1 MKSTV
6 VYCWLALLV
15 TAPFMQ
21 GAQVPQPQNAASKA
35 SIQGSV
41 TKAGGGQ
48 PLKGVRISFR
58 RLDGSQN
65 PFGNV
70 RTPVATDAT
79 GRFLV
84 TGVDPGQYRI
94 SAERDGYIRQEYGQR
109 TTTGSGTV
117 ISVAAGQRL
126 ELQFQMLPAGVI
138 SGRVSDERGEPAARG
153 EIQAWAFQYADGKR
167 SLSQVAN
174 AQTNDIGEYR
184 LFWLPPGEYLISV
197 TVPDAGESAT
207 ANLSA
212 PPTGASLAVSEFVT
226 AIGAAGGLP
235 QGLDGDALQRVAQ
248 VFEGREPAQIYFPGT
263 LDPDS
268 AAPIK
273 LGAAV
278 EMRAIDFTL
287 RSIRTVTVRG
297 RVVAPFPL
305 AQAGGGGRQGGPF
318 ALAFGQGTQV
328 SLSRAGAR
336 PGFAALGLGGT
347 SVNADGS
354 FEIRGVAA
362 GSYNLTATARPP
374 DGQPYSARA
383 RVEVGDADVSNVV
396 ITVRPNISIRGSL
409 AIDSAPQQFRMS
421 QLRVSLVPADG
432 PSIGPTAVTAE
443 LGGRGGANI
452 VLPMIGGANADV
464 AEDGAFTLQNV
475 AAQEYRL
482 LVTGLP
488 AGTYLVAGRFGSADV
503 LNGPFVPAENER
515 NSLQLQLGSTPGR
528 VSGIVRDAKGNPYAG
543 ALAALVPDESRR
555 GRTDLYSSIPTDQ
568 SGRFSFNNVAP
579 GNYRIFAWE
588 EIPTGAYQ
596 DPDYIRRFESR
607 GKPVVVQQSG
617 STEIEVSLIPAN

>member
-1 MKSTV
+1 MKSTI

-15 TAPFMQ
+15 PAPFMQ

-41 TKAGGGQ
+41 TKAGAGQ

-70 RTPVATDAT
+70 RTPVTTDAT

-94 SAERDGYIRQEYGQR
+94 YAERDGYIRQEYGQR

-138 SGRVSDERGEPAARG
+138 SGRVSDEQGEPAARG
-153 EIQAWAFQYADGKR
+153 EVQAWAFQYPDGKR
-167 SLSQVAN
+167 SLSQIAN

-197 TVPDAGESAT
+197 TVPDAGVTAT
-207 ANLSA
+207 ADLSA
-212 PPTGASLAVSEFVT
+212 PPAGASRAVSEFVT

-235 QGLDGDALQRVAQ
+235 QGLDGDALQRVVQ

-305 AQAGGGGRQGGPF
+305 AQASGGGRQGGPF
-318 ALAFGQGTQV
+318 ALALGQGTQV

-336 PGFAALGLGGT
+336 PGLAALGLGGT
-347 SVNADGS
+347 TVNADGS

-396 ITVRPNISIRGSL
+396 ITVRPNISIRGSFV
-409 AIDSAPQQFRMS
+409 IDSAPQQFRMS

-432 PSIGPTAVTAE
+432 PPIGPTAVTAE
-443 LGGRGGANI
+443 LGGRGGSNI
-452 VLPMIGGANADV
+452 VLPMIGGANATV
-464 AEDGAFTLQNV
+464 AEDGIFTLQNV

-503 LNGPFVPAENER
+503 LNGPLIPAENER

-528 VSGIVRDAKGNPYAG
+528 VSGIVRDAKGNPYTG

-596 DPDYIRRFESR
+596 DPDYIRGFESR

>member
-1 MKSTV
+1 MKSAI
-6 VYCWLALLV
+6 VYCWLAIFV

-21 GAQVPQPQNAASKA
+21 GAQVPQQQNAPSKA
-35 SIQGSV
+35 SIQGIV
-41 TKAGGGQ
+41 TRAGAGQ

-65 PFGNV
+65 PLGDV
-70 RTPVATDAT
+70 RTPVTTDAA

-138 SGRVSDERGEPAARG
+138 SGRVSDEQGEPAARG
-153 EIQAWAFQYADGKR
+153 EVHAWAFQYADGKR

-197 TVPDAGESAT
+197 TVPDTGETAT
-207 ANLSA
+207 ADLSA
-212 PPTGASLAVSEFVT
+212 PPTGASRAVSEFVT
-226 AIGAAGGLP
+226 AIGAAGALP
-235 QGLDGDALQRVAQ
+235 GGFDGDALQKVAQ
-248 VFEGREPAQIYFPGT
+248 VLEGREPAQIYFPGT
-263 LDPDS
+263 LDPNG
-268 AAPIK
+268 AAPIR

-287 RSIRTVTVRG
+287 RPIRTVTVRG

-305 AQAGGGGRQGGPF
+305 AQASGGGRQGGPF
-318 ALAFGQGTQV
+318 ASLFGQGTQV
-328 SLSRAGAR
+328 SLSRAGAS

-347 SVNADGS
+347 AVNADGS

-374 DGQPYSARA
+374 EGQPYSARA

-396 ITVRPNISIRGSL
+396 ITVRPNISIRGSFV
-409 AIDSAPQQFRMS
+409 IDSAPQQFRMS
-421 QLRVSLVPADG
+421 QLRVALVPADG
-432 PSIGPTAVTAE
+432 PSTGPTA
-443 LGGRGGANI
+443 
-452 VLPMIGGANADV
+452 VLPMIGGANASVD
-464 AEDGAFTLQNV
+464 EDGAFTLQNV

-503 LNGPFVPAENER
+503 LNGPFIPAENER

-528 VSGIVRDAKGNPYAG
+528 VSGIVRDAKGSPYTG

-588 EIPTGAYQ
+588 EIPTGAFQ

>member
-1 MKSTV
+1 MLSMKKTF
-6 VYCWLALLV
+6 YCWLALLV
-15 TAPFMQ
+15 TAPFIQ
-21 GAQVPQPQNAASKA
+21 GAQVTQPQNAASKA
-35 SIQGSV
+35 SIQGIV

-65 PFGNV
+65 PLGNV
-70 RTPVATDAT
+70 RTPVTTDAT

-138 SGRVSDERGEPAARG
+138 SGRVSDEQGEPVARG
-153 EIQAWAFQYADGKR
+153 EVQAWAFQYADGKR

-197 TVPDAGESAT
+197 TVPDPGETAT
-207 ANLSA
+207 ADLSA
-212 PPTGASLAVSEFVT
+212 PPTGASRAVSEFVT
-226 AIGAAGGLP
+226 AIGAAGGFAGGFP
-235 QGLDGDALQRVAQ
+235 EALDAGALQK

-263 LDPDS
+263 LDPYG

-278 EMRAIDFTL
+278 EMRAIDFTM
-287 RSIRTVTVRG
+287 RPIRTVTVRG

-305 AQAGGGGRQGGPF
+305 AKAGGGRQGGPF

-347 SVNADGS
+347 AVNADGS

-374 DGQPYSARA
+374 DGPPYSARA

-396 ITVRPNISIRGSL
+396 ITVRPNISIRGNL
-409 AIDSAPQQFRMS
+409 VIDSAPQQFRMS
-421 QLRVSLVPADG
+421 QLRVALVPADG
-432 PSIGPTAVTAE
+432 PPIGPTA
-443 LGGRGGANI
+443 GG
-452 VLPMIGGANADV
+452 
-464 AEDGAFTLQNV
+464 E
-475 AAQEYRL
+475 
-482 LVTGLP
+482 
-488 AGTYLVAGRFGSADV
+488 
-503 LNGPFVPAENER
+503 GP
-515 NSLQLQLGSTPGR
+515 T
-528 VSGIVRDAKGNPYAG
+528 
-543 ALAALVPDESRR
+543 
-555 GRTDLYSSIPTDQ
+555 SSC
-568 SGRFSFNNVAP
+568 R
-579 GNYRIFAWE
+579 
-588 EIPTGAYQ
+588 
-596 DPDYIRRFESR
+596 
-607 GKPVVVQQSG
+607 
-617 STEIEVSLIPAN
+617 

>member
-1 MKSTV
+1 
-6 VYCWLALLV
+6 
-15 TAPFMQ
+15 
-21 GAQVPQPQNAASKA
+21 
-35 SIQGSV
+35 
-41 TKAGGGQ
+41 
-48 PLKGVRISFR
+48 
-58 RLDGSQN
+58 LD
-65 PFGNV
+65 
-70 RTPVATDAT
+70 A
-79 GRFLV
+79 
-84 TGVDPGQYRI
+84 
-94 SAERDGYIRQEYGQR
+94 
-109 TTTGSGTV
+109 
-117 ISVAAGQRL
+117 
-126 ELQFQMLPAGVI
+126 
-138 SGRVSDERGEPAARG
+138 
-153 EIQAWAFQYADGKR
+153 
-167 SLSQVAN
+167 
-174 AQTNDIGEYR
+174 
-184 LFWLPPGEYLISV
+184 
-197 TVPDAGESAT
+197 
-207 ANLSA
+207 
-212 PPTGASLAVSEFVT
+212 
-226 AIGAAGGLP
+226 
-235 QGLDGDALQRVAQ
+235 DALQK

-263 LDPDS
+263 LDPYS

-305 AQAGGGGRQGGPF
+305 AQAGGGGRQGDPF

-354 FEIRGVAA
+354 FEIRGIAA

-383 RVEVGDADVSNVV
+383 RVEVGDADVNNVV
-396 ITVRPNISIRGSL
+396 ITVRPNISIRGSFD
-409 AIDSAPQQFRMS
+409 IDSAPQQFRMS
-421 QLRVSLVPADG
+421 QLRVALVSADG
-432 PSIGPTAVTAE
+432 PPVGPAA
-443 LGGRGGANI
+443 
-452 VLPMIGGANADV
+452 VLPMIGGANASV

-488 AGTYLVAGRFGSADV
+488 AGMYLVAGRFGSADV

>member
-1 MKSTV
+1 MKSTI

-21 GAQVPQPQNAASKA
+21 GAQVTQPQNAASKA
-35 SIQGSV
+35 SIQGIV
-41 TKAGGGQ
+41 TKAGAGP

-65 PFGNV
+65 PLGNV
-70 RTPVATDAT
+70 RTPVTTDAT

-117 ISVAAGQRL
+117 VSVAAGQRL

-138 SGRVSDERGEPAARG
+138 SGRVSDEQGEPAARG
-153 EIQAWAFQYADGKR
+153 EVQAWAFQYADGKR

-197 TVPDAGESAT
+197 TVPDAGETAT

-212 PPTGASLAVSEFVT
+212 PPTGASRAVSEFVT
-226 AIGAAGGLP
+226 AIGAAGGFAGGFP
-235 QGLDGDALQRVAQ
+235 EALDADALQK

-263 LDPDS
+263 LDPYS

-305 AQAGGGGRQGGPF
+305 AQAGGGGRQGDPF

-354 FEIRGVAA
+354 FEIRGIAA

-383 RVEVGDADVSNVV
+383 RVEVGDADVNNVV
-396 ITVRPNISIRGSL
+396 ITVRPNISIRGSFD
-409 AIDSAPQQFRMS
+409 IDSAPQQFRMS
-421 QLRVSLVPADG
+421 QLRVALVSADG
-432 PSIGPTAVTAE
+432 PPVGPAA
-443 LGGRGGANI
+443 
-452 VLPMIGGANADV
+452 VLPMIGGANASV

-488 AGTYLVAGRFGSADV
+488 AGMYLVAGRFGSADV